1 MEISLNWLKKYL
13 PITLSPEELEEG
25 LTLLGIECTH
35 ESQSLSFSDVVLGR
49 VTECDP
55 HPQSDHLS
63 VCMVDLGGGD
73 QYQIV
78 CGAPNVKA
86 GILVPVAKVGATLSN
101 GEFTIK
107 KAKLRGVASM
117 GMICSGKELQFN
129 EDHEGILILESDLP
143 LGTSIEKVLDFKKDT
158 VFSMDITPNRGDC
171 FSHLGI
177 AREVALLENTSINK
191 PEIDLEETGHPI
203 SDQIK
208 IDIQAADGC
217 PRYAARVINNVKV
230 GPSPEWLVEKLQ
242 SIGLK
247 SINNVVD
254 AANYVLMDFGHPMH
268 TFDLDKLSAKHI
280 HVRYARE
287 NESMVLLDDSEKKL
301 TQDHLLICDG
311 DEPVALAGIMGGR
324 DSEISNG
331 TTNILIES
339 AYFNPVIIRKGAKK
353 LDLSTD
359 ASKRFERDTDIKN
372 LIPAM
377 NYLSELIVDLAGG
390 EVAKGILDVYPKK
403 KNAVNVILSLE
414 KCNNLLGISLSKREI
429 ITILEKLNI
438 SCVEEK
444 NHINCAIPTY
454 RNDLTREVDLI
465 EEIAR
470 VYGYEKIPESKIF
483 SGSYQ
488 SLTPNL
494 HSLDDKLRQIL
505 CYNGF
510 SEHYSNSLQIENVNR
525 HFSERKGVS
534 ILNPLSSEMSVLR
547 NSILPGLLSAVAY
560 NENRQNR
567 GFKLFEI
574 GAIHEVNENSIRL
587 SEEYFFLGLVWHI
600 SPNMHWRKIQDID
613 IFTIKGEIQKILQ
626 IIGIRDLSFE
636 LENNTGLDKSFAVK
650 SKNIL
655 LGNFGEISG
664 NLRKEY
670 HINGQVFA
678 FQANIDTLSKMS
690 VSVDSNYVPP
700 SIYPSVTRDIALLVD
715 KQVFSEEIIGSIQS
729 VGGKLLIDVIL
740 FDYYED
746 PSIGSNKKSLAY
758 SLKFQSSEKTLK
770 DKVVDKLVNKILH
783 HLKQQFGAIQR

>member
-230 GPSPEWLVEKLQ
+230 GPSPKWLVEKLQ

-488 SLTPNL
+488 SLTP
-494 HSLDDKLRQIL
+494 
-505 CYNGF
+505 
-510 SEHYSNSLQIENVNR
+510 
-525 HFSERKGVS
+525 
-534 ILNPLSSEMSVLR
+534 
-547 NSILPGLLSAVAY
+547 
-560 NENRQNR
+560 
-567 GFKLFEI
+567 
-574 GAIHEVNENSIRL
+574 
-587 SEEYFFLGLVWHI
+587 
-600 SPNMHWRKIQDID
+600 
-613 IFTIKGEIQKILQ
+613 
-626 IIGIRDLSFE
+626 
-636 LENNTGLDKSFAVK
+636 
-650 SKNIL
+650 
-655 LGNFGEISG
+655 
-664 NLRKEY
+664 
-670 HINGQVFA
+670 
-678 FQANIDTLSKMS
+678 
-690 VSVDSNYVPP
+690 
-700 SIYPSVTRDIALLVD
+700 
-715 KQVFSEEIIGSIQS
+715 
-729 VGGKLLIDVIL
+729 
-740 FDYYED
+740 
-746 PSIGSNKKSLAY
+746 
-758 SLKFQSSEKTLK
+758 
-770 DKVVDKLVNKILH
+770 
-783 HLKQQFGAIQR
+783 